1 MTVGTADLEG
11 DNREAVDEAV
21 GSFPKVMD
29 EGE

>member
-11 DNREAVDEAV
+11 DTRAALDAAVD
-21 GSFPKVMD
+21 SLSTVMD